1 MWNYKAFYYLIVVY
15 LISSI
20 FISILSASDIRIMN
34 PWLNGFANY
43 GIILMHMGI
52 TYSIITTLKWHKES
66 RWRLFAMYVLLAEE
80 IVMTVISLLLKNSD
94 QRTITNFYALVM
106 ILDVFFCLYVF
117 ISSFLVKNSQITKY
131 FKLYGI
137 CLIVGVVGLVVF
149 QFVFTYY
156 HLPINS
162 YSPTCAILFKLHT
175 IPLLVMYINLHNK
188 TSRYRPNDLIV
199 ARKNIENILTG
210 TRGTITAKHVDSGYY
225 EAEFFDGKGSL
236 LNVVTVSAKD
246 IEHASEP
253 DLQTRV
259 EAFGK

>member
-1 MWNYKAFYYLIVVY
+1 MWNYKTFYYLILVY

-20 FISILSASDIRIMN
+20 FIGILSASGIRIIN

-43 GIILMHMGI
+43 GIIVMHMGI
-52 TYSIITTLKWHKES
+52 TYSIISTLKWHKEG

-80 IVMTVISLLLKNSD
+80 IVMTVISFLLKNSG
-94 QRTITNFYALVM
+94 QRTLVNFYASVM

-117 ISSFLVKNSQITKY
+117 ISSLLIKNRQIMRY

-149 QFVFTYY
+149 QFVFAYY
-156 HLPINS
+156 HLPENL

-175 IPLLVMYINLHNK
+175 IPLLMMYINLYNK
-188 TSRYRPNDLIV
+188 ISRFRVGDSVVI
-199 ARKNIENILTG
+199 KKDMENISAG
-210 TRGTITAKHVDSGYY
+210 TRGVVISKHVESGYY
-225 EAEFFDGKGSL
+225 EVEFADENGHL
-236 LNVVTVSAKD
+236 LEVLTISSKD
-246 IEHASEP
+246 IEHIAEP